1 MKIWN
6 YKLTLPI
13 LSLMFAGL
21 AACGTNPRNEAAI
34 SNGQNSAVKT
44 LSNQPASQTPE
55 LSPPVKPSEAVKAR
69 AAEISLSAGN
79 TAEAE
84 IEVIVANGYH
94 INGNPASSA
103 LLRATE
109 LKIEPAAGL
118 RLGKPV
124 YPPTE
129 LKKFDF
135 SDEQLAVYQGTTKIK
150 LPIQAEKNIKTGL
163 VTLRGT
169 IQAQPCNDNA
179 CFPPRS
185 IEFSLPVRITQ

>member
-21 AACGTNPRNEAAI
+21 AACGTNPRKEAAI
-34 SNGQNSAVKT
+34 SNGQNSAET
-44 LSNQPASQTPE
+44 RSNQPVPQTLE
-55 LSPPVKPSEAVKAR
+55 SSPTVKPSEAVKAR
-69 AAEISLSAGN
+69 AAEISLSAGK

-103 LLRATE
+103 LLRATK
-109 LKIEPAAGL
+109 LKIESAAGL
-118 RLGKPV
+118 RSGKPV
-124 YPPTE
+124 YPPAE

-135 SDEQLAVYQGTTKIK
+135 SDEQLAVYQVTIRIK

-185 IEFSLPVRITQ
+185 VDFSLPVRITR